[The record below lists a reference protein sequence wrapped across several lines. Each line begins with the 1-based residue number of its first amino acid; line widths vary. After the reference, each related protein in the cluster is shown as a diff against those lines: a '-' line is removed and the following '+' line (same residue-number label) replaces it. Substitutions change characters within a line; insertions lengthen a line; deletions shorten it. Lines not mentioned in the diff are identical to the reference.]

1 MKLLYLGTAAAEGLP
16 ASFCNCA
23 ICENARRVGGREV
36 RSRAQLLVDGEL
48 LIDFPPDTY
57 YHCLLHGLYLG
68 RLHTLLVTH
77 SHSDHWYPAGL
88 SERLDIYQHG
98 AEGLL
103 DVYGNE
109 AVLASYRR
117 ELCPNEACER
127 DMARF
132 VRVHV
137 IRGGESVR
145 RGEWEITAVPADH
158 DPAEECL
165 IYICKKG
172 DKTLLYAH
180 DTGIRLPPESWR
192 LLAAQRFDVVSLDAT
207 TGRFP
212 SSENHMGLGEAERF
226 LARLRELGSAGP
238 GTRCI
243 LSHFSHNGC
252 VTQSELERYCAPRG
266 LIPAHDGLEVEV

>member
-127 DMARF
+127 
-132 VRVHV
+132 
-137 IRGGESVR
+137 
-145 RGEWEITAVPADH
+145 
-158 DPAEECL
+158 
-165 IYICKKG
+165 
-172 DKTLLYAH
+172 
-180 DTGIRLPPESWR
+180 
-192 LLAAQRFDVVSLDAT
+192 
-207 TGRFP
+207 
-212 SSENHMGLGEAERF
+212 
-226 LARLRELGSAGP
+226 
-238 GTRCI
+238 
-243 LSHFSHNGC
+243 
-252 VTQSELERYCAPRG
+252 
-266 LIPAHDGLEVEV
+266 

>member
-103 DVYGNE
+103 DVYGN
-109 AVLASYRR
+109 
-117 ELCPNEACER
+117 
-127 DMARF
+127 
-132 VRVHV
+132 
-137 IRGGESVR
+137 
-145 RGEWEITAVPADH
+145 
-158 DPAEECL
+158 
-165 IYICKKG
+165 
-172 DKTLLYAH
+172 
-180 DTGIRLPPESWR
+180 
-192 LLAAQRFDVVSLDAT
+192 
-207 TGRFP
+207 
-212 SSENHMGLGEAERF
+212 
-226 LARLRELGSAGP
+226 
-238 GTRCI
+238 
-243 LSHFSHNGC
+243 
-252 VTQSELERYCAPRG
+252 
-266 LIPAHDGLEVEV
+266 